1 MRKSTINKDKLDFI
15 QLYKLNQ
22 KELKRLKLNRVD
34 KAPISEDRK
43 RKLRRKIHSFDI
55 VSLDRLLINLQN
67 NNNNE

>member
-1 MRKSTINKDKLDFI
+1 MRKRTINIDKLDFI

-22 KELKRLKLNRVD
+22 KEMKRLKLNRVD
-34 KAPISEDRK
+34 KAPISDDRK

>member
-1 MRKSTINKDKLDFI
+1 MKKRTINTDKLDYI

-43 RKLRRKIHSFDI
+43 RKLRRKIHCFDLN
-55 VSLDRLLINLQN
+55 SLDRIIINLQN
-67 NNNNE
+67 NNNE

>member
-1 MRKSTINKDKLDFI
+1 MRKRTINIDKLDFI

-34 KAPISEDRK
+34 KAPISDDRK

-55 VSLDRLLINLQN
+55 VSLDRLIFNLQN
-67 NNNNE
+67 NNNE

>member
-1 MRKSTINKDKLDFI
+1 MKKRTINTDKLDYI

-43 RKLRRKIHSFDI
+43 RKLRRKIHCFDLN
-55 VSLDRLLINLQN
+55 SLDRLILNLQN
-67 NNNNE
+67 NNNE

>member
-1 MRKSTINKDKLDFI
+1 MKKSTINKDKLDFI

-22 KELKRLKLNRVD
+22 KELKRLKLIRVD
-34 KAPISEDRK
+34 KAPISDDRK

>member
-34 KAPISEDRK
+34 KAPISDDRK

-55 VSLDRLLINLQN
+55 ISLDRLLINLQN

>member
-1 MRKSTINKDKLDFI
+1 MRKRTINIDKLDFI

-34 KAPISEDRK
+34 KAPISDDRK

-55 VSLDRLLINLQN
+55 NSLDRLILNLQN
-67 NNNNE
+67 NNNE

>member
-1 MRKSTINKDKLDFI
+1 MRKRTINIDKLDFI

-34 KAPISEDRK
+34 KAPISDDRK

-55 VSLDRLLINLQN
+55 ISLDRLLINLQN

>member
-34 KAPISEDRK
+34 KAPISDDRK

>member
-1 MRKSTINKDKLDFI
+1 MRKRTINIDKLDFI

-34 KAPISEDRK
+34 KAPISDDRK

>member
-1 MRKSTINKDKLDFI
+1 MRKRTINKDKLDFI

-55 VSLDRLLINLQN
+55 VSLDRLIFNLQN
-67 NNNNE
+67 NNNE